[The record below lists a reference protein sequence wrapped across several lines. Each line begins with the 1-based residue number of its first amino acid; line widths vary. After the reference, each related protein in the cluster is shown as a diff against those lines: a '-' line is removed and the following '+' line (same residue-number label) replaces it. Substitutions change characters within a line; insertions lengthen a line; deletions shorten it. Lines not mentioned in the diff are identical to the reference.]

1 MMSYYLNQ
9 SSKQTNNVEIIRN
22 YILQKL
28 KLRHRD
34 LRNLPKVSLLTLE
47 AYLIVIRLEPTTIKI
62 QSSSPVSTL
71 SAFVK
76 HWGFLEA

>member
-1 MMSYYLNQ
+1 MISYYLNQ

-28 KLRHRD
+28 KLRHRE
-34 LRNLPKVSLLTLE
+34 LRNLLKVSLLTLE

-76 HWGFLEA
+76 YWGFLGA